1 MTSRGIRNNNPGNIK
16 DFGIPWN
23 GLAEKD
29 RMTAEQR
36 EEMIFC
42 VFTGPWWG
50 IRAIAVIL
58 KNYSARHGLNSIHK
72 IISRWAP
79 GSDNNQ
85 PAKYALYVAEQVG
98 VSVYET
104 IDVLDYGTMRKLVAA
119 IVQYENGADPYTWEY
134 NTGLIMAGI
143 EPPA

>member
-1 MTSRGIRNNNPGNIK
+1 MTSRGIRNFNPGNIK

-23 GLAEKD
+23 GLAAPEQ
-29 RMTAEQR
+29 MTLEQKQ
-36 EEMIFC
+36 EMTFC

-79 GSDNNQ
+79 GSDNNN
-85 PAKYALYVAEQVG
+85 PARYALYVADMVG

-104 IDVLDYGTMRKLVAA
+104 IDVMDYETMRKLVAA
-119 IVQYENGADPYTWEY
+119 IVQYENGSDPYTWEY

-143 EPPA
+143 EPKV

>member
-1 MTSRGIRNNNPGNIK
+1 MTSRGIRNFNPGNIK

-23 GLAEKD
+23 GLAAPEQ
-29 RMTAEQR
+29 MTLEQKQ
-36 EEMIFC
+36 EMTFC

-79 GSDNNQ
+79 GSDNNN
-85 PAKYALYVAEQVG
+85 PARYALYVADLVG

-104 IDVLDYGTMRKLVAA
+104 IDVMDYETMRKLVAA
-119 IVQYENGADPYTWEY
+119 IVQYENGSDPYTWEY

-143 EPPA
+143 EPKV

>member
-1 MTSRGIRNNNPGNIK
+1 MTSRGIRNFNPGNIK

-23 GLAEKD
+23 GLAAPEQ
-29 RMTAEQR
+29 MTLEQKQ
-36 EEMIFC
+36 EMTFC

-79 GSDNNQ
+79 GSDNNN
-85 PAKYALYVAEQVG
+85 PARYALYVADMVG

-104 IDVLDYGTMRKLVAA
+104 IDVMDYETMRKLVAA
-119 IVQYENGADPYTWEY
+119 IVQYENGSDPYTWEY

-143 EPPA
+143 EPKA

>member
-1 MTSRGIRNNNPGNIK
+1 MTSRGIRNFNPGNIK

-23 GLAEKD
+23 GLAAPEQ
-29 RMTAEQR
+29 MTLEQKQ
-36 EEMIFC
+36 EMTFC

-79 GSDNNQ
+79 GSDNNN
-85 PAKYALYVAEQVG
+85 PARYALYVADLVG

-104 IDVLDYGTMRKLVAA
+104 IDVMDYETMRKLVAA
-119 IVQYENGADPYTWEY
+119 IVQYENGSDPYTWEY

-143 EPPA
+143 EPPQ